1 MKRIVLA
8 TLLLAALMTT
18 AGLLAA
24 TASADPRSNESATVE
39 FAEPVI
45 LAACFPPWQ
54 NRVEHDED
62 RMAKGED
69 CTYIY
74 NRQGKLVVSFHC
86 TPVQRNRAERFTI
99 VTERDLTGTPTVRE
113 IQFSGST
120 EAHQAPSRARLEA
133 STEKDSVRR
142 SRRAESFL

>member
-8 TLLLAALMTT
+8 ILLLAALMTT

-39 FAEPVI
+39 FAEPVA
-45 LAACFPPWQ
+45 LLGHFLHGRY
-54 NRVEHDED
+54 RVEHDED

-86 TPVQRNRAERFTI
+86 TPVQRPKADRFTI
-99 VTERDLTGTPTVRE
+99 FVWRELSASTPRIKE

-120 EAHQAPSRARLEA
+120 EAHQVP
-133 STEKDSVRR
+133 
-142 SRRAESFL
+142 